1 MGYGGRMCGIA
12 GILSASRIDRSVLE
26 GMTRAIAHRGPDD
39 SGLWID
45 EEVGVGLGHRRLSI
59 VDLSPAGHQPMRSA
73 DGRFVLTFNGEI
85 YNHADLRAE
94 LEQRGAV
101 PEGGWR
107 GHSDTEVFLQGVV
120 TWGLVETLRR
130 SAGMF
135 AFALWD
141 RRERTLSLVR
151 DRFGEKPFYYGW
163 AGRDLLFASELKA
176 LRAHPRFDGQI
187 DRRALTLLAARTY
200 IPAPLS
206 IYRGVFK
213 LPPASILTFTAD
225 AATMPLAEPPAEG
238 RAGGVSLEAYWSYR
252 DAVRSGLETPIED
265 EAEALEELERTL
277 ATAIGGQSMAD
288 VPVGAFLSGGIDSST
303 VCALYQKY
311 SSVPIRTFSI
321 GFEESGFNEAADAKR
336 VAAHLGTVHHERYVT
351 VREAREVIPLLPEMY
366 DEPFADSSQIP
377 THLVSRF
384 AREQVTVALTGDG
397 GDELFAGYNRHFAAP
412 RLWQQLRRVPQPL
425 RAVTGSSL
433 GRLPSRLWS
442 DVARL
447 VPGRH
452 QPHLGGKIQ
461 KGLRVAASAGSF
473 DEVYSSFLDEWSHER
488 SPVIGG
494 EGAAPGFDLG
504 AAPGA
509 PDAVRMMYCDAVSYL
524 PDDILAKVDRASMAV
539 ALETRV
545 PFLDHRVAE
554 LAARIPLG
562 LKIRDGKGKHIVSKL
577 LYGLVPRELID
588 RPKAGFGVPVGE
600 WIKGP
605 LRPWAE
611 DLLDP
616 GLIRAQGWFD
626 PDIVLARWREHLS
639 GQRDSAPALWTILMF
654 QSWLAANESGQIST
668 KISSLVSNRC
678 VLVSNR

>member
-1 MGYGGRMCGIA
+1 MCGIA
-12 GILSASRIDRSVLE
+12 GIFSAKGAD
-26 GMTRAIAHRGPDD
+26 RAILERMTSAVAHRGPDD
-39 SGLWID
+39 
-45 EEVGVGLGHRRLSI
+45 VGRWTEDSVGFGHRRLAI
-59 VDLSPAGHQPMRSA
+59 VDLSPAGHQPMFSA
-73 DGRFVLTFNGEI
+73 DERFVLTFNGEI

-94 LEQRGAV
+94 LEGRGAV
-101 PEGGWR
+101 PQGGWR
-107 GHSDTEVFLQGVV
+107 GHSDTETFLQGIV
-120 TWGLVETLRR
+120 TWGLSETLRR

-141 RRERTLSLVR
+141 RRDRTLSLVR
-151 DRFGEKPFYYGW
+151 DRFGEKPLYYGC
-163 AGRDLLFASELKA
+163 AGRDLVFGSELKA
-176 LRAHPRFDGQI
+176 LRAHPGFDAPI
-187 DRRALTLLAARTY
+187 DRRALRLLAARTY

-206 IYRGVFK
+206 IYEGVFK
-213 LPPASILTFTAD
+213 LPPAAILTFSAD
-225 AATMPLAEPPAEG
+225 AATRPLAEPPAEG
-238 RAGGVSLEAYWSYR
+238 RTDGVSLEYYWSYR
-252 DAVRSGLETPIED
+252 DVVRSGLERPIED

-277 ATAIGGQSMAD
+277 AAAISGQSMAD

-321 GFEESGFNEAADAKR
+321 GFEESGFNEAEDAKR
-336 VAAHLGTVHHERYVT
+336 VAAHLGTVHQERYVT
-351 VREAREVIPLLPEMY
+351 VREARDVIPLLPEMY

-425 RAVTGSSL
+425 RAASSPL

-461 KGLRVAASAGSF
+461 KGLRLAASAGNF
-473 DEVYSSFLDEWSHER
+473 DEVYSSFLDEWSHEQ

-494 EGAAPGFDLG
+494 EGAVAGFDLDAGPG
-504 AAPGA
+504 AA
-509 PDAVRMMYCDAVSYL
+509 DAVRMMYCDAVSYL

-554 LAARIPLG
+554 LAARIPLA
-562 LKIRDGKGKHIVSKL
+562 LKISDGKGKQVVRKL

-616 GLIRAQGWFD
+616 GLVRAQGWFD
-626 PDIVLARWREHLS
+626 ADVVQARWRQHLS
-639 GQRDSAPALWTILMF
+639 GQRDSTPAIWAVLMF
-654 QSWLAANESGQIST
+654 QSWLAAQDSQ
-668 KISSLVSNRC
+668 SSRRPRPEATAVSA
-678 VLVSNR
+678 